1 MTVRARKKIHLA
13 AHFPGVNSTTVW
25 ADPRSKSQIAFSS
38 FEHLART
45 AERGLFDFF
54 FLAEGLRLREHK
66 GRIHDLDAVGRP
78 ESLTVLNALAAVT
91 ERIGLA
97 ATVNATFNEPYELAR
112 RLATLDHLSGG
123 RAAWNVVT
131 SSDAFTG
138 ENFRRGGYL
147 DRADLP
153 HSRLRSSGGTPITR
167 VAEFVAVARELWDS
181 WTPDGLSRPFAHRGR
196 HFDIAGEFSVPCSP
210 QGHPVVIQAGD
221 SEEGREFAAHAADVV
236 FSCWGS
242 GGCPPGRHSTRH
254 GTLEDGRAFYADVK
268 GRLAKY
274 GRSPDDLKIM
284 PGVGVVLGDTAAE
297 AQEKAAEIRRQQVSP
312 QNAILALEQIWGTD
326 LSSYDPDGPFPD
338 FDPVPDASITQGR
351 TRQGDTAAMAEKWRA
366 LSREK
371 GLSIRQTVIETS
383 GRQSFIGT
391 PEAVAAELET
401 FVRQDAADGFLLV
414 PHLIPGGLD
423 EFVDRVVPLLQERG
437 AFRTEYRGAT
447 LRSHLGLSDPVWKG

>member
-1 MTVRARKKIHLA
+1 M
-13 AHFPGVNSTTVW
+13 
-25 ADPRSKSQIAFSS
+25 
-38 FEHLART
+38 
-45 AERGLFDFF
+45 
-54 FLAEGLRLREHK
+54 
-66 GRIHDLDAVGRP
+66 
-78 ESLTVLNALAAVT
+78 
-91 ERIGLA
+91 
-97 ATVNATFNEPYELAR
+97 
-112 RLATLDHLSGG
+112 
-123 RAAWNVVT
+123 
-131 SSDAFTG
+131 
-138 ENFRRGGYL
+138 
-147 DRADLP
+147 
-153 HSRLRSSGGTPITR
+153 
-167 VAEFVAVARELWDS
+167 
-181 WTPDGLSRPFAHRGR
+181 
-196 HFDIAGEFSVPCSP
+196 
-210 QGHPVVIQAGD
+210 
-221 SEEGREFAAHAADVV
+221 
-236 FSCWGS
+236 
-242 GGCPPGRHSTRH
+242 
-254 GTLEDGRAFYADVK
+254 EDGRAFYADVK

>member
-1 MTVRARKKIHLA
+1 MTVRRPSRRQIHLA

-25 ADPRSKSQIAFSS
+25 ADPRSKSQIGFSS

-45 AERGLFDFF
+45 AERGRFDFF

-66 GRIHDLDAVGRP
+66 GRIHDLDVVGRP

-91 ERIGLA
+91 SRIGLA

-147 DRADLP
+147 DRAD
-153 HSRLRSSGGTPITR
+153 RYTR
-167 VAEFVAVARELWDS
+167 AAEFVDVARELWDS
-181 WTPDGLSRPFAHRGR
+181 WTPDGVSRPFAHRGQ
-196 HFDIAGEFSVPCSP
+196 HFDIAGEFTVPRSP

-221 SEEGREFAAHAADVV
+221 SGEGREFAARTADVI
-236 FSCWGS
+236 F
-242 GGCPPGRHSTRH
+242 TRH

-274 GRSPDDLKIM
+274 GRGADDLKIM
-284 PGVGVVLGDTAAE
+284 PGVSVVLGDTAAE
-297 AQEKAAEIRRQQVSP
+297 AQERAAEIRRQQVSP

-326 LSSYDPDGPFPD
+326 LSAYDPDGPFPD
-338 FDPVPDASITQGR
+338 IDPVPESSITQGR
-351 TRQGDTAAMAEKWRA
+351 TRRGDTVAMAEKWRA

-371 GLSIRQTVIETS
+371 GLSIRQTVIEAS

-401 FVRQDAADGFLLV
+401 FVRQDAADGFVLV
-414 PHLIPGGLD
+414 PHLTPGGLD

-437 AFRTEYRGAT
+437 VFRTEYRGTT
-447 LRSHLGLSDPVWKG
+447 LRSHLGLPDPEGREGVTTRRQD

>member
-1 MTVRARKKIHLA
+1 MTVRRPSRKQIHLA

-25 ADPRSKSQIAFSS
+25 ADPRSKSQIGFSS
-38 FEHLART
+38 FEALART

-66 GRIHDLDAVGRP
+66 GRIHDLDVVGRP

-112 RLATLDHLSGG
+112 RLATLDHLSAG

-147 DRADLP
+147 DRAD
-153 HSRLRSSGGTPITR
+153 RYTR
-167 VAEFVAVARELWDS
+167 AAEFVVVARELWDS
-181 WTPDGLSRPFAHRGR
+181 WTPDGLSRPFAHRGQ
-196 HFDIAGEFSVPCSP
+196 HFDIAGEFTVPRSP
-210 QGHPVVIQAGD
+210 QGRPVVIQAGD
-221 SEEGREFAAHAADVV
+221 SGEGREFAARTADVI
-236 FSCWGS
+236 F
-242 GGCPPGRHSTRH
+242 TRH

-274 GRSPDDLKIM
+274 GRGADDLKIM
-284 PGVGVVLGDTAAE
+284 PGVSVVLGDTAAE
-297 AQEKAAEIRRQQVSP
+297 AQERAAEIRRQQVSP

-338 FDPVPDASITQGR
+338 SDPVPESSITQGR
-351 TRQGDTAAMAEKWRA
+351 TRRGDTVAMAEKWRA

-371 GLSIRQTVIETS
+371 GLSIRQTVIEAS

-401 FVRQDAADGFLLV
+401 FVRQDAADGFILV
-414 PHLIPGGLD
+414 PHLTPGGLD

-437 AFRTEYRGAT
+437 AFRTEYRGTT
-447 LRSHLGLSDPVWKG
+447 LRSHLGLPGPAGKG